1 MNKLIVSFD
10 FDSTLDKPIVQKYAK
25 FLVDSGIEVHIVTS
39 RFDAIHKYTEKFKKH
54 YGITDIVKQHKYL
67 YEVAD
72 EIGIPEK
79 NIHYTNML
87 PKYFFFQDHP
97 EFLWHL
103 DDDEIELEDI
113 NRYTKTKGI
122 SVFSNWERKCNKLI
136 DIWKFNNIK

>member
-1 MNKLIVSFD
+1 MTKLSISFD
-10 FDSTLDKPIVQKYAK
+10 FDKTLDNSEVQKYAE
-25 FLVDSGIEVHIVTS
+25 FLVKYGIDVHIVTS
-39 RFDAIHKYTEKFKKH
+39 RFDAIHKYTEEFKKH
-54 YGITDIVKQHKYL
+54 YGITDIVQQHKYL

-72 EIGIPEK
+72 KIGIPEK

-87 PKYFFFQDHP
+87 PKYFFFKDHP

-103 DDDEIELEDI
+103 DDDKIELEDI

-122 SVFSNWERKCNKLI
+122 SVFGNWERKCNKLI